1 MARRLVDLS
10 IPITNDI
17 ISDPDTM
24 RPHVSYTRHVEGRR
38 WRIRSPA

>member
-17 ISDPDTM
+17 ISDPQVM
-24 RPHVSYTRHVEGRR
+24 SPQLQYTRH
-38 WRIRSPA
+38 